1 MTDLLKPDEVAARL
15 RVSRRKVYLML
26 AAGSLAKVN
35 VDGPLRVA
43 AAEVERY
50 IAERTIPAAGRPPA
64 PVLPIARRQ
73 SRVAELRR
81 QQFGR

>member
-1 MTDLLKPDEVAARL
+1 MTDLLTPAEVAARL
-15 RVSRRKVYLML
+15 RVSRRKVYLMME
-26 AAGSLAKVN
+26 AGSLATVD
-35 VDGPLRVA
+35 VDGPRRVA
-43 AAEVERY
+43 ASEVERF
-50 IAERTIPAAGRPPA
+50 IAERTRPAAGRPPA